1 MDNEKYSIALKKAQA
16 WLKSNIDDETRKEI
30 EQLLNNPS
38 ELVEA
43 FYENLEFGTG
53 GLRGIMGVG
62 TNRMNRYVV
71 EMATQGLCNYLLK
84 TFPDYPKRVAIS
96 YDSRNNS
103 KLFAHATANVFAA
116 NGFEVFIFDDIRPTP
131 ELSYAVRKLQ
141 CVSGV
146 MITAS
151 HNPKEYNG
159 YKAYGFDGGQ
169 YVSPH
174 DKNII
179 KEVTAIESLDA
190 VKKDNN
196 QHLIK
201 VLSTDFDELYLTE
214 ILNLSLNPDVIKTN
228 NDIVFVYTPLH
239 GTGVKLVPEV
249 LKRLGFTNVFLVEE
263 QAIADGNFP
272 TTISPNP
279 EEKAALNLALEK
291 AKMVNADIIL
301 ATDPDAD
308 RLGVAVKNKS
318 GEYILL
324 NGNQTASLLTYY
336 VLEQYKNKNK
346 LTGNEYIVKTIVT
359 TELLTKIAQNYG
371 VEVIDVL
378 TGFKYIAEVIR
389 NNEGKKKYLCGGEES
404 YGFLVGDYVRD
415 KDAVSTCAILAEVA
429 AWAKSQDMTLW
440 ELLLDIYKKFGYYKE
455 SLVSI
460 TKKGSSGIEEIK
472 QMMQNYR
479 NNPPKTLAGSNVVV
493 IKDYLQQ
500 KTYNVVTSKVE
511 QIHLPKSDVLQFIT
525 ADETIVS
532 IRPSGTEPKIKFY
545 FGLKLEYKDSPEK
558 LDTTINEKIEKIKKE
573 LNI

>member
-38 ELVEA
+38 ELIEA

-318 GEYILL
+318 GDYILL

-440 ELLLDIYKKFGYYKE
+440 ELLLDVYKKFGYYKE

-511 QIHLPKSDVLQFIT
+511 EIHLPKSDVLQFIT